1 MKLSESKAS
10 DHEVDVFKALHSAG
24 PNVITHN
31 GHIMAKRKRRVMV
44 KDHRIL
50 GPVYREVMSEFRKLN
65 SHGAENGPG
74 AFNNNELADP
84 PSRQALSDQRK
95 KKPVPNNGHHG
106 GAPAPWP
113 PLDPR
118 VASTSAP
125 TAEIARRAPGHASY
139 FTKPNSVVMDAAEAS
154 TKNAGSEDDLQKR
167 DPVAY
172 AVQQAQRRP
181 FGSPD
186 EI

>member
-1 MKLSESKAS
+1 MKLSEVKAS

-31 GHIMAKRKRRVMV
+31 GHIMAKRKRRVML

-50 GPVYREVMSEFRKLN
+50 GPVYREVSEFRKLN
-65 SHGAENGPG
+65 SHGAEDGPG

-106 GAPAPWP
+106 GMPAPEWP

-118 VASTSAP
+118 VASTTAP
-125 TAEIARRAPGHASY
+125 VNAATVAPPHSSY
-139 FTKPNSVVMDAAEAS
+139 FKKPSSVVMEAAEAS